1 MGHTA
6 TITHISLE
14 KMFKKWI
21 NLERV
26 ELRGVAGFTPAV
38 VKNMKNL
45 TNLVS
50 LDIKGANIKDLE
62 ILDSIRRCTELRVLN
77 LKKTLFVLNENIRD
91 LINLRELK
99 IPTTLDP
106 KAPLDAFSALLD
118 LTNLRTLHIDDQ
130 TSQTRFPYMPINDE
144 EITST
149 TATFHLISRMTQ
161 LNELALP
168 TVAAK
173 NILQNLTAL
182 TNLRVL
188 KVQSKELDLERLF
201 SHVSQLRKLT
211 IRNSRVGDDKIVHL
225 SKLRYLRSLD
235 LTGCDEITTVE
246 HVDLPRGLTYLSLAR
261 AKINDSS
268 LEYISKQLHELV
280 NINFQGCNSIT
291 DAGVRELVS
300 LTNLTKLC
308 VRAMNDKLSPY
319 IAYQFFP
326 WKVQLY

>member
-1 MGHTA
+1 
-6 TITHISLE
+6 
-14 KMFKKWI
+14 
-21 NLERV
+21 
-26 ELRGVAGFTPAV
+26 
-38 VKNMKNL
+38 
-45 TNLVS
+45 
-50 LDIKGANIKDLE
+50 
-62 ILDSIRRCTELRVLN
+62 
-77 LKKTLFVLNENIRD
+77 
-91 LINLRELK
+91 
-99 IPTTLDP
+99 
-106 KAPLDAFSALLD
+106 
-118 LTNLRTLHIDDQ
+118 
-130 TSQTRFPYMPINDE
+130 
-144 EITST
+144 
-149 TATFHLISRMTQ
+149 
-161 LNELALP
+161 
-168 TVAAK
+168 VAAK